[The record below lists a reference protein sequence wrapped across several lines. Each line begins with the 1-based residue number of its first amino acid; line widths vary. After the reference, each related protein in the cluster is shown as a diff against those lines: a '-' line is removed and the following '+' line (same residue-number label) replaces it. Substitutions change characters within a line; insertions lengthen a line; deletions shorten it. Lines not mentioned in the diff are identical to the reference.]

1 MRLPNGEKAVVDDV
15 KLLQY
20 ILNPA
25 HPHGRTHA
33 HLFDRLLGINLATAD
48 VLRQA
53 LLQAAKT
60 GDAIAGQRSEFG
72 AKYEIRFSLGGPRG
86 MYNVLSV
93 WMLESADASPRLV
106 TAYVE

>member
-33 HLFDRLLGINLATAD
+33 HLFDRLLGINLTNAD

-53 LLQAAKT
+53 LLEAAVS
-60 GDAIAGQRSEFG
+60 GDAIAGASSSFG
-72 AKYEIRFSLGGPRG
+72 QKFEIRFSLTGPRG
-86 MYNVLSV
+86 AYNVLSV
-93 WMLESADASPRLV
+93 WMVESA
-106 TAYVE
+106 